1 MMLSNKIKA
10 QLMLVTTFLLGVVIG
25 AAGLYVYNRQ
35 FGGNPSSEQELLD
48 DLSRSLALSPEQKT
62 KVEEILK
69 QSKQEYQELRNQ
81 NRPQFQAVRDRVRLR
96 IKEVLSADQQIR
108 YDEWNSQQDA
118 KREQQR
124 AR

>member
-1 MMLSNKIKA
+1 MLSNKIKA

-35 FGGNPSSEQELLD
+35 FASNLSSEQELLN
-48 DLSRSLALSPEQKT
+48 DLSRSLELSPEQKS

-96 IKEVLSADQQIR
+96 IKEVLSAEQQDR
-108 YDEWNSQQDA
+108 YDEWNRHQDA

-124 AR
+124 SR

>member
-1 MMLSNKIKA
+1 MLSNKIKA
-10 QLMLVTTFLLGVVIG
+10 QLMLVATFLLGVVIG
-25 AAGLYVYNRQ
+25 ASGLYLYNRQ
-35 FGGNPSSEQELLD
+35 FNSSQSNEQELLN
-48 DLSRSLALSPEQKT
+48 DLSRSLQLTLEQKS

-96 IKEVLSADQQIR
+96 IKEVLSAEQKER
-108 YDEWNSQQDA
+108 YDEWNRHQDA